1 MGARF
6 RLKASFSLDGFSR
19 NARVVLRAMQH
30 YGLILAD
37 NGSDWFF
44 QGTRDSRWTNALLD
58 QLKRVPASAFEAVD
72 ESACRVSS
80 DSRSTPPSTPIQRR
94 AGLLRGMGVHHCDR
108 WNRGEFRVRSG
119 VGCIPARLATGR
131 GSGSSSG

>member
-72 ESACRVSS
+72 ESACKVTS
-80 DSRSTPPSTPIQRR
+80 DSAR
-94 AGLLRGMGVHHCDR
+94 ANC
-108 WNRGEFRVRSG
+108 
-119 VGCIPARLATGR
+119 PA
-131 GSGSSSG
+131 